1 MTRLWPE
8 GEAVEVWGEGETP
21 SGFRWRGTS
30 HGVEDVWNRWRIH
43 TNWWQVVTVLEGSR
57 SGSRLAS
64 HPPALASV
72 CREYVKVTT
81 DTGLLC
87 LLYRDSTGGWFLARV
102 YD

>member
-8 GEAVEVWGEGETP
+8 GEAVEAWGEGETP
-21 SGFRWRGTS
+21 SGFLWRGTS
-30 HGVEDVWNRWRIH
+30 HGIEAVWNRWRIH
-43 TNWWQVVTVLEGSR
+43 TNWWQRGKAGEESQPGPR
-57 SGSRLAS
+57 SSV
-64 HPPALASV
+64 LASV

-87 LLYRDSTGGWFLARV
+87 LLYREPTGRWFLARI